1 MKLKILTT
9 ILILVCCGQ
18 VAIGQIF
25 TLSEMILLNDKDT
38 EEFDTYVTKKNY
50 SYYDTKTSDNSEKVS
65 YNYERDNFSTKAT
78 YWISKTVYTD
88 EYYSSK
94 TSVSWQ
100 TNYQKHYLSFK
111 TQLKASGY
119 KVFKTGTFNGALYT
133 EYRKG
138 KIEVTLFS
146 INTENETGGKDITY
160 EISVGRLR

>member
-1 MKLKILTT
+1 MKLKTLTT

-38 EEFDTYVTKKNY
+38 EEFDTFVTKKNY
-50 SYYDTKTSDNSEKVS
+50 SYFDTKTSDYSEKVS

-78 YWISKTVYTD
+78 YWI
-88 EYYSSK
+88 SK